1 MPSCTYHIH
10 AYHVHTSRSP
20 STTNMHSIVYISYTR
35 LPCTHFKVS
44 LHFPIYMSACTYHVH
59 TYPVHTSRSPST
71 CLYACH
77 REHTMYTLTMYT
89 LQGLPALA
97 YMHVSV
103 YVPYTHLKVTQHN
116 QYACHRV
123 HTMYTLTM
131 YTLQGLTA
139 LANIH
144 VSVYITCTHLPC
156 THFKVSQHLPICM
169 SPCTLHAHTYH
180 VHTSRSASTTNMHA
194 TVYILCTSLPCTHFK
209 VSQHLPICMS
219 TCTYH
224 VHTCHVHT

>member
-1 MPSCTYHIH
+1 MYTLQGLPAQPICMPSCTYHIH

-89 LQGLPALA
+89 LQGLPSLA
-97 YMHVSV
+97 YMHVNV
-103 YVPYTHLKVTQHN
+103 YVLCTHLPCTHLKISQHN
-116 QYACHRV
+116 QCACHCV
-123 HTMYTLTM
+123 HTMYTLTN
-131 YTLQGLTA
+131 YTLQGL
-139 LANIH
+139 
-144 VSVYITCTHLPC
+144 
-156 THFKVSQHLPICM
+156 THFKVSQHNQYACQR
-169 SPCTLHAHTYH
+169 
-180 VHTSRSASTTNMHA
+180 VHTDFSPVSR
-194 TVYILCTSLPCTHFK
+194 
-209 VSQHLPICMS
+209 
-219 TCTYH
+219 
-224 VHTCHVHT
+224 